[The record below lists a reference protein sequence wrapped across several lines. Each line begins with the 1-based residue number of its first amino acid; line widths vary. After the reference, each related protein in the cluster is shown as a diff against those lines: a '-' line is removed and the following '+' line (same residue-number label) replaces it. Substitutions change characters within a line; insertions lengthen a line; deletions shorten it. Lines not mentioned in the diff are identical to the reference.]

1 MALKSGVDRTYVSL
15 VGRVKGPTIRAV
27 VLIEMQEAD
36 LHRQLN
42 ELQAATLPARP
53 TAVEIARLTSRAC
66 SAFRTQEESE
76 QRKLLSIVLKGA
88 SWKDQ
93 KLQTALFEP
102 FELVRRSNHT
112 NGNQINRL
120 PVQKG
125 DFQNWLPKSDSNL
138 TLTPMP

>member
-1 MALKSGVDRTYVSL
+1 VGVVIEGFAGKRICFTGECL
-15 VGRVKGPTIRAV
+15 CQINGGTI
-27 VLIEMQEAD
+27 
-36 LHRQLN
+36 RQLN
-42 ELQAATLPARP
+42 ELQAATLPART

-125 DFQNWLPKSDSNL
+125 DFQNWLPKPDSNL